1 MKTVLIIDDS
11 PMIIKQI
18 RQIVMDHGFSAPE
31 GCKTGEEGL
40 EKYKELRPDVVTL
53 DIIMPGMD
61 GVETAAKILEFDP
74 KAKIIMVTSLCDF
87 DTLEEIQTLGLS
99 QMISKPI
106 QAKEMIRAIETILK
120 DY

>member
-18 RQIVMDHGFSAPE
+18 RQIAADHGYYAPE

-40 EKYKELRPDVVTL
+40 ERYKELRPDIVTL

-61 GVETAAKILEFDP
+61 GIETAKKILEFDP

-87 DTLEEIQTLGLS
+87 DTLEEIQGLGLS
-99 QMISKPI
+99 QMVSKPI
-106 QAKEMIRAIETILK
+106 QTKEMVHAIETILK
-120 DY
+120 H